1 MMQHEETSLLACQ
14 KKKTCFKWMKSYHCE
29 NELCLCLLDQHTD
42 KQPHKTKQ
50 PLCQLSVSE
59 PLCSSSQISW
69 IKPQWVTVRER
80 WRVEILKNALIVV
93 RALGAVKTHSATR
106 QQGSH
111 TPPLAHHH
119 NYAHMGEKERQNKIL
134 KKKKSHIDTYG
145 SYWSGHEWQQ
155 SSHGYVWGHL
165 FWRTRCLQ
173 SHPINPDHSGS
184 ESYQF
189 EPLRAVVV
197 CDETGIQNIIGLRLS
212 QLQNLSHRAEIPL

>member
-93 RALGAVKTHSATR
+93 RALRAVKTHSATR

-119 NYAHMGEKERQNKIL
+119 NYAHMGEKERQNKI
-134 KKKKSHIDTYG
+134 KKKKNHTSTLMVAIDLAMSDNSHHMDTFEVICFEG
-145 SYWSGHEWQQ
+145 LVA
-155 SSHGYVWGHL
+155 SSLIPSILTTVV
-165 FWRTRCLQ
+165 Q
-173 SHPINPDHSGS
+173 SHTSLNHYEQWSFVTKPAFKTSSASVSANCKI
-184 ESYQF
+184 
-189 EPLRAVVV
+189 
-197 CDETGIQNIIGLRLS
+197 
-212 QLQNLSHRAEIPL
+212 